1 MRNLYRRKIKN
12 RQKSPNIA
20 ILFFMIINAD
30 FSLFFPVI
38 TATSS
43 AENTVSRPYFCA
55 NPEMPYWKSSFPI
68 HQQILYY
75 TPLPHSKS
83 RFQTKKLVITLKMFQ
98 TCKIYLVSTR
108 ELLNLLEFFQTEFLF
123 IFFQVISCLQNP
135 IFLHGILKW
144 NEMKC
149 NFEMK

>member
-43 AENTVSRPYFCA
+43 VENTVSRPYFCA
-55 NPEMPYWKSSFPI
+55 NPEMPY
-68 HQQILYY
+68 
-75 TPLPHSKS
+75 
-83 RFQTKKLVITLKMFQ
+83 
-98 TCKIYLVSTR
+98 
-108 ELLNLLEFFQTEFLF
+108 
-123 IFFQVISCLQNP
+123 
-135 IFLHGILKW
+135 
-144 NEMKC
+144 
-149 NFEMK
+149 